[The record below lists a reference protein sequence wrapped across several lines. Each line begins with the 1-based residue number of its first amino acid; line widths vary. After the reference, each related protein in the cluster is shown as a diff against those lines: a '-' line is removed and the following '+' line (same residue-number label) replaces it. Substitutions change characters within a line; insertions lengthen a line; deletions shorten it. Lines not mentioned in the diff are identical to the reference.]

1 MQMRGYLP
9 YYTKKKRKIY
19 LQNKNSTMY
28 RLLTWVYINFI
39 VPNKSCF
46 INTDAKRRM
55 RVCLFC
61 SREYGLAI
69 MINTYLAVKGLFFLI
84 QGDGMYVNSTFRSN
98 AKPGRQDDLTY
109 YDDWRFELLLNSIG
123 PQMSEKI
130 SYRNYVW

>member
-1 MQMRGYLP
+1 MFGSEDNNIYIQRDKCQCKCEVIYHNIP
-9 YYTKKKRKIY
+9 KKKRKIY

-69 MINTYLAVKGLFFLI
+69 MIKTYLAVKGHFFFSSKGMGCMLI
-84 QGDGMYVNSTFRSN
+84 LLLEAMQSQGVRTIWRIMTI
-98 AKPGRQDDLTY
+98 DDL
-109 YDDWRFELLLNSIG
+109 SC
-123 PQMSEKI
+123 S
-130 SYRNYVW
+130 